1 MMREVLA
8 AQDADDLKVISAKL
22 QDAVAQ
28 VGDLVWLPKARRFAA
43 LFNRFKWEQPGTR
56 ENLRVRSGLH
66 FDSVLSVQSQKIM
79 RGDKRAILSLLDI
92 AFTPASGEDPGGE
105 IELVFAG
112 GGSIKLKVECID
124 AGLADVGG
132 EWAAIARPDHED

>member
-1 MMREVLA
+1 MMRDVLA
-8 AQDADDLKVISAKL
+8 AEDADDLKVISAKL

-43 LFNRFKWEQPGTR
+43 LFNRFKWEQPNAR

-66 FDSVLSVQSQKIM
+66 FDSVLSVQSQNIM

-92 AFTPASGEDPGGE
+92 AFTPNGGEDPGGV
-105 IELVFAG
+105 IEMVFAG
-112 GGSIKLKVECID
+112 GGAIKLAVECVD
-124 AGLADVGG
+124 AELSDVSG

>member
-28 VGDLVWLPKARRFAA
+28 VGDLVWLPKVRRFAA

-66 FDSVLSVQSQKIM
+66 FDSVLSVQSHKIM

-92 AFTPASGEDPGGE
+92 AFKPASGEDPGGE
-105 IELVFAG
+105 IELVVAG
-112 GGSIKLKVECID
+112 GGSIKLTVECID
-124 AGLADVGG
+124 AGLADVSG

>member
-8 AQDADDLKVISAKL
+8 AQDADDLKMISARL
-22 QDAVAQ
+22 QDAVGQ

-43 LFNRFKWEQPGTR
+43 LFNRFKWEQPNAR

-66 FDSVLSVQSQKIM
+66 FDSVLSVKSQNIM
-79 RGDKRAILSLLDI
+79 RGDKRAILSLLAI
-92 AFTPASGEDPGGE
+92 EFRPAGGEDPGGE

-112 GGSIKLKVECID
+112 GGSIKLAVECID
-124 AGLADVGG
+124 AGLTDVSG

>member
-1 MMREVLA
+1 MTREVLA
-8 AQDADDLKVISAKL
+8 AQDADDLKVISARL

-43 LFNRFKWEQPGTR
+43 LFNRFKWEQPNAR

-66 FDSVLSVQSQKIM
+66 FDSVLSVKSQNIM
-79 RGDKRAILSLLDI
+79 RGDEHAVLSLLAID
-92 AFTPASGEDPGGE
+92 FTPNGGEDPGGL
-105 IELVFAG
+105 IELVLAG
-112 GGSIKLKVECID
+112 GGAIKLTVECID
-124 AGLADVGG
+124 AGLTDVSG

>member
-8 AQDADDLKVISAKL
+8 AEDADDLKVISAWL
-22 QDAVAQ
+22 QDAVGQ

-43 LFNRFKWEQPGTR
+43 LFNRFKWEAPNAR

-66 FDSVLSVQSQKIM
+66 FDSVLSVKSQNIM
-79 RGDKRAILSLLDI
+79 RGDKRAILSLLAI
-92 AFTPASGEDPGGE
+92 EFKPTGGEDPGGE

-112 GGSIKLKVECID
+112 GGSIKLAVECID
-124 AGLADVGG
+124 AGLADVSG